1 MDKKITVIVPVYN
14 TKKFLK
20 RCIMSIMNQSYS
32 NLEIII
38 INDGSTDGSEKICN
52 ELEKA
57 DERIRVIHQKNNGIA
72 ATRNIGI
79 ENATGQYISFVDSDD
94 YLEKDLYKSLLD
106 RKIKSDKEILIFDY
120 EICDV
125 NGDVIRN
132 PTLAN
137 KNHLVQKME
146 YYSNDELLHLIW
158 NEKLFC
164 YLWSMLIPKKLF
176 ENIQFPNGRLYED
189 EAVFYKLFMESDGAE
204 YIPYKGYHYVQ
215 HNNSITKTLRSK
227 DMWNRVKTYREAEE
241 YIKRLSNELKNDFKK
256 HKINILL
263 MCYCTLS
270 KLEKNSNEMKEL
282 RLEILKDS
290 MYLESKEKIKKIL
303 LKLNC
308 LHIIL
313 NLKGKLENKR

>member
-227 DMWNRVKTYREAEE
+227 DMWNRVKTYREAE
-241 YIKRLSNELKNDFKK
+241 
-256 HKINILL
+256 
-263 MCYCTLS
+263 
-270 KLEKNSNEMKEL
+270 
-282 RLEILKDS
+282 
-290 MYLESKEKIKKIL
+290 
-303 LKLNC
+303 
-308 LHIIL
+308 
-313 NLKGKLENKR
+313 